1 MSDQTYLLILRLLH
15 IGFGIFWAGGA
26 IYLAFFIEP
35 AVRALGTDGTKFMQQ
50 LARTNKFPIIILLSA
65 LVSVVAG
72 ALLIW
77 KVSEGLQTLWLS
89 TRNGMVL
96 SSGAALAII
105 AFIIGFSV
113 SRPASMRMAKIGK
126 AIAAAGVP
134 PTPAQIE
141 ELKMLGRRLGT
152 AGRVIAILLIFAI
165 IGMSVFRYA

>member
-1 MSDQTYLLILRLLH
+1 MH
-15 IGFGIFWAGGA
+15 VGFGVFWAGGA
-26 IYLAFFIEP
+26 IYLAFFIGP

-126 AIAAAGVP
+126 AIAAAGGP
-134 PTPAQIE
+134 PTPAQME